1 MAGALLGAGMVR
13 RMGAPASSPVP
24 IRRQSHGDGRI
35 AISLAALVLALRVLW
50 LTRRQKINEAIPA

>member
-1 MAGALLGAGMVR
+1 MAGALLGAWMVR
-13 RMGAPASSPVP
+13 SNEHHRLVVDVATPQA
-24 IRRQSHGDGRI
+24 HGDGRI